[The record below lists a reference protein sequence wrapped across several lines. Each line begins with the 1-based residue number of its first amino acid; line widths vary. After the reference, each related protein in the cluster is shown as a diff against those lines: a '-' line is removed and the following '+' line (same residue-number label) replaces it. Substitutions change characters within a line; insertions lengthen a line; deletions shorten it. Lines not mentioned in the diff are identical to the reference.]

1 MLVQGKMVELLNTLS
16 CEEYEGEAHTHRT
29 YHFLSY
35 IFEAALTLAANF
47 YISSVKLAA
56 NSRIIFNMFP

>member
-16 CEEYEGEAHTHRT
+16 CEEYEGEAHTYRT

-35 IFEAALTLAANF
+35 IFEAAHTLAANF
-47 YISSVKLAA
+47 YISSV
-56 NSRIIFNMFP
+56 